1 MDELKLTALRDLAIT
16 NFPRARAVPTDI
28 PTERYNLTLY
38 GFTALVSANAPA
50 IEQAAAALLNPVLL
64 LSINWGA
71 DVPITADQRHATL
84 QQAVEAAH
92 ALCSL
97 TGDVLPWLPA
107 VAALPVSVAPTE
119 PSQPAPVAPVRPM
132 LQPTPNQ
139 TTADAAR
146 YLGVTAQTMRSWKSN
161 QNGPIQ
167 PVKMGVRNGWPTA
180 ELVRL
185 VETGWKARGKPLK

>member
-1 MDELKLTALRDLAIT
+1 MDQMKLAALRDLAIA

-28 PTERYNLTLY
+28 PAERYNLTLY
-38 GFTALVSANAPA
+38 GFTALVSVNAPA
-50 IEQAAAALLNPVLL
+50 IEQAAAALLRPVLI
-64 LSINWGA
+64 LSIQWGA
-71 DVPITADQRHATL
+71 DVQISPAERHATL

-119 PSQPAPVAPVRPM
+119 PSPPAPAPTRPM

-167 PVKMGVRNGWPTA
+167 AVKMGTRNGWPTA

-185 VETGWKARGKPLK
+185 VETGWKARGKA